1 MFKKL
6 KNLKLLEVIVFVLSL
21 TAFLF
26 NARYVSYPDE
36 FVNLLAGK
44 SILQGGIPYR
54 DFFDHHLPLAWYLS
68 SILLVFSFQSY
79 VIFRLLWSIFS
90 FVLLL
95 VLGLYLKKHY
105 SRFYPFY
112 LIFFAFYPLLA
123 VYFWFHL
130 FLADSLAVLFF
141 SLIFWLLLVQTIEEK
156 INFRLLLLTSFLT
169 FCLVFSSMTF
179 SYLAIILYLWE
190 LYLVFRDN
198 KKNIVKFLFF
208 AFAPYFLY
216 FLYLLITG
224 TLYDFYFSN
233 FVYNTKLYI
242 SIPNYVKGR
251 FFNPIKFGLTLIDN
265 FYQGYLPLLSK
276 IKHLDL
282 YLPIDTTAALGS
294 LVLLLFFL
302 WKKPAVGFL
311 FFLALSFSAP
321 RSYIGKYSE
330 TDYQASLFYVFGLI
344 SALSAWFYLYH
355 QSFKEKIFDDLKRLT
370 HLVLSILIFFSFI
383 FLLNN
388 FYHKFFQVYTQ
399 KMPTIPNRS
408 FAADFVETL
417 IDRGD
422 YFWIGPYEPHHEFFV
437 KKGKLPGKYPTLLP
451 QFREDEYLKS
461 SFLSQFEKNPPAI
474 VIFKHESSIFATP
487 ADEFGRFFL
496 DWMENR
502 YVAIEKIK
510 GVEVLKSPSEFNLR
524 TDLYLLKEKEGV
536 LLQRLRDFG
545 YIK

>member
-1 MFKKL
+1 
-6 KNLKLLEVIVFVLSL
+6 
-21 TAFLF
+21 
-26 NARYVSYPDE
+26 
-36 FVNLLAGK
+36 
-44 SILQGGIPYR
+44 
-54 DFFDHHLPLAWYLS
+54 
-68 SILLVFSFQSY
+68 
-79 VIFRLLWSIFS
+79 
-90 FVLLL
+90 
-95 VLGLYLKKHY
+95 
-105 SRFYPFY
+105 
-112 LIFFAFYPLLA
+112 
-123 VYFWFHL
+123 
-130 FLADSLAVLFF
+130 
-141 SLIFWLLLVQTIEEK
+141 
-156 INFRLLLLTSFLT
+156 
-169 FCLVFSSMTF
+169 
-179 SYLAIILYLWE
+179 
-190 LYLVFRDN
+190 LVFRDS
-198 KKNIVKFLFF
+198 KKNIIKFLLL
-208 AFAPYFLY
+208 AAAPYFLY

-251 FFNPIKFGLTLIDN
+251 FFNPVKFGLTLIDN
-265 FYQGYLPLLSK
+265 FYQGYMPLLSK

-294 LVLLLFFL
+294 LVLLLFLL

-321 RSYIGKYSE
+321 RSNIGKYSE

-344 SALSAWFYLYH
+344 SALFTWFYLYH
-355 QSFKEKIFDDLKRLT
+355 QSFKEKIFDDLKRVT
-370 HLVLSILIFFSFI
+370 HLVLSIFILFSFI

-399 KMPTIPNRS
+399 KMPSIPNRS
-408 FAADFVETL
+408 FAADFVDML
-417 IDRGD
+417 IDKND

-437 KKGKLPGKYPTLLP
+437 KKGRLPGKYPTLLP
-451 QFREDEYLKS
+451 QFREDLYLKS

-496 DWMENR
+496 DWLNNR

-524 TDLYLLKEKEGV
+524 TDLYLLKEKEDI